1 MVTRKN
7 KIKIK
12 TGDTVFVTKGKDS
25 GKMGKVLKVLPK
37 KNEVI
42 VEKINVV
49 KRHSKPT
56 QKNPTGGISDKEMG
70 ISISNVMLYDSN
82 AKAAAKIGFQVD
94 DKGKKIRIN
103 RKTGE
108 AI

>member
-1 MVTRKN
+1 MSKN

-12 TGDTVFVTKGKDS
+12 SGDTVLVTTGKDS
-25 GKMGKVLKVLPK
+25 GKTGKVLKVLPR
-37 KNEVI
+37 KNKVI
-42 VEKINVV
+42 IEKINVV

-70 ISISNVMLYDSN
+70 IDISNVMIYDANEKS
-82 AKAAAKIGFQVD
+82 AAKIGISTD
-94 DKGKKIRIN
+94 DKGKRIRVN

-108 AI
+108 AIK